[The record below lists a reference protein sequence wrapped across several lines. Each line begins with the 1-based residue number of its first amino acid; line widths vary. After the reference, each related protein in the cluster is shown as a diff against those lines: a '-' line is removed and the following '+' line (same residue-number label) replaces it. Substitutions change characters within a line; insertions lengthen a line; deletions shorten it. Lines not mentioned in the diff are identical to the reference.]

1 MKITILYDTWEGT
14 EEYPG
19 ETADL
24 ARKGKKLK
32 RPKLDREEI
41 AAALT
46 KLDHEVDMYVL
57 DGHDASLS
65 GLMRKQADLFF
76 NLTESYGGDD
86 SKDLHLAAFLEL
98 VGKRYTGGGVQAL
111 CVAQDKVLAKKIVGF
126 HGLHT
131 PFFAVSHRGRFDLE
145 RDIQFPM
152 IVKPSSADGS
162 KGIDI
167 GSVVTS
173 VKELMERID
182 YIEKEFDC
190 PSLIEEF
197 IEGREI
203 YVAVLGNDRPEALPL
218 IELDLSKLPEG
229 MPRIAGYEV
238 KFERDHEA
246 YKLTKSGAIEDLDE
260 ERTKEI
266 QEVALTA
273 YSALKMRDYARIDLR
288 VSPKGQIYVI
298 EANPNPWLSSSA
310 EFAMAARASGRTYN
324 QTIGEIVELA
334 AARYGRGGIGN

>member
-1 MKITILYDTWEGT
+1 MKITILYDLWEGT

-19 ETADL
+19 ATADL

-32 RPKLDREEI
+32 RPKLDREQIED
-41 AAALT
+41 ALG
-46 KLDHEVDMYVL
+46 KLGHEVDNYIL
-57 DGHDASLS
+57 DGYPATLA
-65 GLMRKQADLFF
+65 GLMKKEADLFF
-76 NLTESYGGDD
+76 NLTESYGGEDTR
-86 SKDLHLAAFLEL
+86 DLHIAAYLEL
-98 VGKRYTGGGVQAL
+98 IGKRYTGGGVHAL
-111 CVAQDKVLAKKIVGF
+111 CIAQDKVLAKKLIHF

-131 PFFAVSHRGRFDLE
+131 PYFAVSHRGRMDLAQ
-145 RDIQFPM
+145 DIQFPL
-152 IVKPSSADGS
+152 IVKPSSEDGS
-162 KGIDI
+162 KGIDV

-203 YVAVLGNDRPEALPL
+203 YVGILGNDRPEALPL

-246 YKLTKSGAIEDLDE
+246 YKLTKSSAVADLDE
-260 ERTKEI
+260 ARTKEI
-266 QEVALTA
+266 QDVALTA

-288 VSPKGQIYVI
+288 VAESGRIYVI
-298 EANPNPWLSSSA
+298 EANPNPWLSSAA

-334 AARYGRGGIGN
+334 AARYK